1 MCRTSI
7 VLLICTLLLIGGATA
22 LGGLRFGARGCQ
34 EDCDTLVQKQ
44 GFDLNTCMKCCAL
57 KRMGESGLGFGQM
70 FGSTKLLTIILV
82 GINSFIVHAK

>member
-1 MCRTSI
+1 MPNALLSFEHNPRRTSI

-57 KRMGESGLGFGQM
+57 KRIGD
-70 FGSTKLLTIILV
+70 KC
-82 GINSFIVHAK
+82 